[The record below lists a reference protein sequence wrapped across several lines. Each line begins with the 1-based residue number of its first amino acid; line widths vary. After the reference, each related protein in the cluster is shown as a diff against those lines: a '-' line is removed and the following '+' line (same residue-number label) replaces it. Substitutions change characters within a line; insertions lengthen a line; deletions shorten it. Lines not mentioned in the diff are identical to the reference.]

1 VLADR
6 LKEID
11 SAYAIK
17 SRAIVAE
24 ACGVAASYV
33 PVLEAAAAH
42 VAELDAFAS
51 MAAAAVAAPGGAWVQ
66 PTLTAAGEGDVDVAA
81 GRHPVLEQQEGVL
94 FIAND
99 YALRRRDSRFQIV
112 TGPNMGGKSTYI
124 RTLGVLS
131 VMAQMGSFVPADA
144 ASLPVFD
151 CICARVG
158 AGDTAV
164 KGVST
169 FMAEMSEAAAILS
182 VATPASLV
190 IVDELGRGTST
201 YDGFGLAWAISE
213 HLAGATACMT
223 LFATHFHE
231 LTALEKTQ
239 PGVVN
244 RHVTADTTADK
255 ITMLYALKDGPCE
268 ASFGIHVAEL
278 AAFPAGVIAAAR
290 AKAAQLEATCGSA
303 SALLMAGGSGGGGG
317 GSSSSGSKRARAD
330 GGGDDAVDGGGAAAE
345 AAGKR
350 ARSDSA
356 ASPGGVSAF

>member
-1 VLADR
+1 
-6 LKEID
+6 
-11 SAYAIK
+11 
-17 SRAIVAE
+17 
-24 ACGVAASYV
+24 
-33 PVLEAAAAH
+33 

-99 YALRRRDSRFQIV
+99 YALRRRESRFQIV

-213 HLAGATACMT
+213 HLAGTTACMT

-244 RHVTADTTADK
+244 RHVTADTTAESHMPREDHR
-255 ITMLYALKDGPCE
+255 ALDG
-268 ASFGIHVAEL
+268 ASIGASPARIFGMRASIHVAARL
-278 AAFPAGVIAAAR
+278 ATRSGDPRTPETYGAMSFSIAGTPSPGR
-290 AKAAQLEATCGSA
+290 
-303 SALLMAGGSGGGGG
+303 
-317 GSSSSGSKRARAD
+317 
-330 GGGDDAVDGGGAAAE
+330 E
-345 AAGKR
+345 AA
-350 ARSDSA
+350 
-356 ASPGGVSAF
+356 